1 MKKYLIILSAAF
13 IAATG
18 CMQFEHDVPVD
29 EVYVDAP
36 SITINSVGDEGFT
49 ATINPVSG
57 TGYYSYAVLK
67 GSPKEVDATAVFKL
81 GLSGSIM
88 KATTSYAKSQSCTF
102 TAEGLDMNSEY
113 TVYAVSSSELGCI
126 GSVTSVAVHTSDSV
140 LPSITDAETTGTKLV
155 LSFSEAVSYN
165 ENIPI
170 AVYYYAINKG
180 LADNKPIGKVEDV
193 KVSGNGSIINV
204 DCGSMPD
211 GAYFAVNIPAN
222 SFKDAAGNSLPA
234 VESGF
239 SIEEGEVA
247 DFGITGRKATKAF
260 ELSIYGGKPVTVVT
274 SMSDAIWMSIP
285 EGVQIA
291 KFDNS
296 KEGLIEYEFSDGIHS
311 STDSYVV
318 KGGAPDYGYGWNG
331 NYNCALTYPNAGE
344 YFTGRPDP
352 ARGSMVTITIPS
364 FLTDIYGNENAE
376 FVIGPFLYSY
386 GYSLNDVIGTYVY
399 NGEGYFE
406 GPDTNI
412 LEIKESDDKTKG
424 NVMFTTIFG
433 DVCDYNVYADFD
445 VDLGTLKIADFQ
457 PIWDAP
463 QYQGAWYFAVDGAD
477 FVTLQMPK
485 AGVLK
490 DTGTW
495 FGYYVDGELA
505 AGWGEI
511 YSSFMAERVTITPS
525 SAPKIRKISGKEIIR

>member
-67 GSPKEVDATAVFKL
+67 GAPKEVDATAVFKL

-88 KATTSYAKSQSCTF
+88 KATTNYAKSQSCTF
-102 TAEGLDMNSEY
+102 TAEGLDMNSDY

-126 GSVTSVAVHTSDSV
+126 GSVTSAAVHTSDSV
-140 LPSITDAETTGTKLV
+140 LPVITDAETTGTKLV

-211 GAYFAVNIPAN
+211 GAYYAVNIPAN

-260 ELSIYGGKPVTVVT
+260 ELSIFGGKPVTVVT
-274 SMSDAIWMSIP
+274 SMAEPIWMSIP
-285 EGVQIA
+285 EDVEIA
-291 KFDNS
+291 KFS
-296 KEGLIEYEFSDGIHS
+296 YEEKGYIEYEFNDGTHS
-311 STDSYVV
+311 STDKYEVM
-318 KGGAPDYGYGWNG
+318 GGDPDYAYGWNG
-331 NYNCALTYPNAGE
+331 SYRCALSYPNAGR
-344 YFTGRPDP
+344 TSRPDP
-352 ARGSMVTITIPS
+352 ERGSMVTITIPS
-364 FLTDIYGNENAE
+364 FLTDIYGNKNAE

-386 GYSLNDVIGTYVY
+386 GYSLNDIIGSYTVEANSYWDGPITDSFVI
-399 NGEGYFE
+399 E
-406 GPDTNI
+406 
-412 LEIKESDDKTKG
+412 KSDNAAKG
-424 NVMFTTIFG
+424 NVMFTSIYG
-433 DVCDYNVYADFD
+433 DECQHNVYADFD
-445 VDLGTLKIADFQ
+445 CDLGVLTIPDWQ
-457 PIWDAP
+457 PIWSFSDGT
-463 QYQGAWYFAVDGAD
+463 YYFAINGAD
-477 FVTLQMPK
+477 FVTLNMPK
-485 AGVLK
+485 SGTL
-490 DTGTW
+490 TGPSEW
-495 FGYYVDGELA
+495 FGYYWEGKNEADS
-505 AGWGEI
+505 GWGDI
-511 YSSFMAERVTITPS
+511 FISFDATKSATALS
-525 SAPKIRKISGKEIIR
+525 SAKAPHKARTSGKTIR